1 MDPLTWLIAEARGD
15 VLKRLTPAD
24 KVILLISMVF
34 CCACMLCKKTS
45 EQGARNLDDLP
56 TLHEPDQ
63 MEAHGGKNLIFR
75 LCLISFSLLEDYRFK
90 TSFQRSKM

>member
-63 MEAHGGKNLIFR
+63 MEAHGGKNLLF
-75 LCLISFSLLEDYRFK
+75 
-90 TSFQRSKM
+90 